1 MFRIESCAKQQ
12 VCIDDL
18 SKERA
23 SAQIRIEQR
32 SDFKSSDCGAQRLG
46 NDVRRDSESIATKV

>member
-1 MFRIESCAKQQ
+1 MFKIESCAVQQ

-23 SAQIRIEQR
+23 SAQNLIKHR
-32 SDFKSSDCGAQRLG
+32 SDFRWLRAKAWKQCQA
-46 NDVRRDSESIATKV
+46 